1 MSPPWLDTVLAS
13 KDVLEPSSLLIDL
26 DETEGC
32 QMDGSHGISSPLQ
45 SSALKGRRD
54 SVYWQGGGIGG
65 GDLIE
70 LGTRDTTDP
79 SVPLSHLYSQFLSI
93 TLSISTYPATMWI
106 WATPQIHSVQSQRA
120 ACFLTPVLGLEV
132 CTTLS

>member
-13 KDVLEPSSLLIDL
+13 KDVLEPSSLLTDL

-45 SSALKGRRD
+45 SSALTGRRD
-54 SVYWQGGGIGG
+54 RVYWQGGGIGG

-70 LGTRDTTDP
+70 L
-79 SVPLSHLYSQFLSI
+79 
-93 TLSISTYPATMWI
+93 
-106 WATPQIHSVQSQRA
+106 
-120 ACFLTPVLGLEV
+120 
-132 CTTLS
+132 